1 MLVRYGSAVYRLAGI
16 RDLAQLVAGF
26 LFRWL
31 ADAHLS
37 KTEVLDWLRKLY
49 QQVTGKRAAA
59 IKGDLLPQYLV
70 KHIAKVFS
78 ELSEKGVTFGDFVA
92 ELSSALD
99 KPPAGFVWVVRN
111 GQEYLVRNKPGKPT
125 MPIRGNRFKGYV
137 LIGIWWTTMDAKSR
151 GNRQIMQYLKKHQG
165 GVFFKRTD
173 RETKMRE
180 YGGFALAMSPSV
192 EAIGIE
198 LRSLAEEA
206 SQSYHLSAIR
216 LDRLAEQDPATG
228 RTLPLNTTD
237 QFFTHSIKSIIF
249 RPIEPRYTLDQLVNG
264 MVPEYQD
271 LLGMLRHA
279 I

>member
-26 LFRWL
+26 LFRWM

-37 KTEVLDWLRKLY
+37 KSAILTWLKQLY
-49 QQVTGKRAAA
+49 GQVAGSRTA
-59 IKGDLLPQYLV
+59 IAGDLLPKYLV
-70 KHIAKVFS
+70 NHIAKVFS

-92 ELSSALD
+92 ELSAALD

-111 GQEYLVRNKPGKPT
+111 GQEYLIRNKPGKPT
-125 MPIRGNRFKGYV
+125 MPVRGNRYKGYV
-137 LIGIWWTTMDAKSR
+137 MVGIWWTTSDAKSR
-151 GNRQIMQYLKKHQG
+151 GNRQIMQFLKRHQG

-173 RETKMRE
+173 RETKHRE
-180 YGGFALAMSPSV
+180 YGGFALALSPSV
-192 EAIGIE
+192 EALGIE
-198 LRSLAEEA
+198 LRALA
-206 SQSYHLSAIR
+206 QDVTTNYHLSAIR

-237 QFFTHSIKSIIF
+237 QYFTHSIKSIIF

-264 MVPEYQD
+264 MIPEYQD